1 MKDYF
6 IIERE
11 NFMGA
16 GPVFNKIRVMLI
28 NKSGPM
34 FVDVDD
40 VKFALDFAVCE
51 RDIPSFYK

>member
-16 GPVFNKIRVMLI
+16 GSVFNKIRVMFR
-28 NKSGPM
+28 NESGLT

-40 VKFALDFAVCE
+40 LKFGLDFAACE
-51 RDIPSFYK
+51 RDIPQFYA